1 MLQLYSMKQ
10 EILGVIEKVHKLFKE
25 KGLTLSA
32 AESCTGGLISHYLTT
47 LPGASAFFVAGVVSY
62 SEEAKKSVLGISS
75 ETILHNGVVSKE
87 TAQEMAERVRL
98 LTKTDYSLST
108 TGSLGPD
115 VLEGKEQ
122 GLIYIAMSRKGK
134 TISEKLKL
142 TGEREANKEKA
153 SLLALRLLVEFVE
166 NYEKDTG

>member
-1 MLQLYSMKQ
+1 MKQ

-62 SEEAKKSVLGISS
+62 SEEAKKSVLGVSS

-122 GLIYIAMSRKGK
+122 GLIYIAVCRKGK
-134 TISEKLKL
+134 TLMKELRL
-142 TGEREANKEKA
+142 TGDRVANKEKA